1 MVFKLS
7 TIIIFILLGIVYFFL
22 YRDRVRRQYE
32 QERYEAGYEFAKQA
46 LLKGYFSRNQLS
58 EMAISPWT
66 TMTSYDRGIL
76 KALSDYTHDKLKIE
90 ELEKS
95 KDDDRT

>member
-7 TIIIFILLGIVYFFL
+7 TIIIFSLLGIVYLFL

-32 QERYEAGYEFAKQA
+32 QERYEAGYEFTKQA
-46 LLKGYFSRNQLS
+46 LLKGYLTRSQLA
-58 EMAISPWT
+58 ELAISPFGAL
-66 TMTSYDRGIL
+66 TSYDRGIL

-95 KDDDRT
+95 QNGT